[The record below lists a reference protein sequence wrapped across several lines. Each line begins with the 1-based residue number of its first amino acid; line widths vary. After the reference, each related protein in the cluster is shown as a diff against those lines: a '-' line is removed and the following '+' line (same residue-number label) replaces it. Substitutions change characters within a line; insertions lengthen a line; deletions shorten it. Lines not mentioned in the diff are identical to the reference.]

1 MIDPEAFCD
10 ALDARGVTL
19 YSGVPCSYLKGPFAV
34 LERRRSYVPAPN
46 EGVALAMAAGAR
58 LSGGRAVVLAQNSG
72 LGNLLDPL
80 TSLLMAY
87 DIPVLVVM
95 SLRGWPRAEDDE
107 PHHEVMGRAT
117 MSLLDAIGMEHGIL
131 EPTRQS
137 LSSLLDRADRAAEH
151 GRGFVVLVPKGTIG
165 TCEPGESDHAV
176 PLDRAAAIAAV
187 VPHLGDALV
196 YTTTGMI
203 TRELFGA
210 ADSPRNFY
218 MQGSMGH
225 AVGLGL
231 GTALSRPDARVV
243 VIDGDGSSL
252 MHLGGLA
259 LVGERRPANLLHVVL
274 DNGTYDSTGGQR
286 TRTTPIGWARLATAV
301 GYRTGAVCQT
311 EDEVGACLLD
321 TAEQAGPHLV
331 AVRIAPGGGNPVP
344 RVTSRFTNQQ
354 VRARFEEAASAQ
366 VPSGTGVPS

>member
-1 MIDPEAFCD
+1 MIDPEVVRD
-10 ALDARGVTL
+10 ALDARGVTF
-19 YSGVPCSYLKGPFAV
+19 YSGVPCSYLKGLFAV
-34 LERRRSYVPAPN
+34 LERRRNYVPAPN

-58 LSGGRAVVLAQNSG
+58 LTGGRAVVLAQNSG

-107 PHHEVMGRAT
+107 PHHGVMGRAT
-117 MSLLDAIGMEHGIL
+117 ASLLDAVGVAHGVL
-131 EPTRQS
+131 GPSVDS
-137 LSSLLDRADRAAEH
+137 LSALLDRADRAAEH

-165 TCEPGESDHAV
+165 TCPPGEPALAGA
-176 PLDRAAAIAAV
+176 LDRREAVAAIA
-187 VPHLGDALV
+187 PHLGDALV

-203 TRELFGA
+203 TREVFGV

-231 GTALSRPDARVV
+231 GTALSRPDTRVV

-252 MHLGGLA
+252 MHLGGMA

-286 TRTTPIGWARLATAV
+286 TRATPIDWARLATAV
-301 GYRTGAVCQT
+301 GYRTGEVCRT
-311 EDEVGACLLD
+311 ADEVTSCLRD
-321 TAEQAGPHLV
+321 AAERAGPHLV
-331 AVRIAPGGGNPVP
+331 AVRIAPGGGNVP
-344 RVTSRFTNQQ
+344 RVTARFTNQE
-354 VRARFEEAASAQ
+354 VRARFESAASAPAP
-366 VPSGTGVPS
+366 VGTGVPS